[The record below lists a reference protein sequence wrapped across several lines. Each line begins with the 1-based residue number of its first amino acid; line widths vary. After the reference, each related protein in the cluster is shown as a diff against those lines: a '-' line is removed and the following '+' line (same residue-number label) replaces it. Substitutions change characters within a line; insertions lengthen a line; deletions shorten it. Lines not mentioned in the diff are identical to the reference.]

1 MTDGAIVI
9 FPSKKPRHSNAA
21 AFAILGQF
29 VVFGLMMGG
38 QGVIWA
44 DVQSALR
51 IGDGIF
57 GTAQLASPTVAII
70 LLILGGA
77 LCARLGNRVLAIA
90 SMTLL
95 AASQIALARMQSLGA
110 FVVAL

>member
-1 MTDGAIVI
+1 MTDGAIAI
-9 FPSKKPRHSNAA
+9 LQSKKPRHSNAA

-29 VVFGLMMGG
+29 IVFGLIMGG

-44 DVQSALR
+44 DVQKSLR

-57 GTAQLASPTVAII
+57 GTAQLASPTLAIV
-70 LLILGGA
+70 LLIVGGA

-90 SMTLL
+90 SMALL
-95 AASQIALARMQSLGA
+95 SASQIALAR
-110 FVVAL
+110 V